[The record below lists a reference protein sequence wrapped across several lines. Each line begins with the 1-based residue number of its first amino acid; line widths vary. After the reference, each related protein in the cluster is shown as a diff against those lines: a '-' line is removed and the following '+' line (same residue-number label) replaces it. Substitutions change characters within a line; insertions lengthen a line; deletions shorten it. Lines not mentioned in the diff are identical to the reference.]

1 MNPLSRDQ
9 LIRLDQLM
17 DSLSWEDKLNQIQVT
32 YKMTQEECLA
42 SARSGIGALFWP
54 GNAADTNAIQRAAV
68 QESAH
73 GIPLLIGLDVIHG
86 QHTIFPIPLAMAA
99 SFDEGVARACAATSG
114 VEARSGGVNWTYSPM
129 VDVSRDARWGRV
141 AEGFGED
148 PVVSSVMGAAMVRGY
163 QGEQLDAESMMAA
176 CVKHFVGYG
185 AAEGG
190 RDYNTVDMSDKR
202 LHEVYLPPFRACVNA
217 GAATVTASFNTLNG
231 RPVHAN
237 RAMLTGALKDAFG
250 FGGFIVGDASGV
262 ENLIPHGVAAD
273 IADAARIALGAGLD
287 MEMGGHIYTE
297 EGALFAPD
305 DPALVKRV
313 DDACRRVLTIKLAL
327 GLFDNPYVDE
337 DEEILEP
344 TADHLVLAREQAGK
358 CPVLLT
364 NDGTLPIAP
373 DSQLKILL
381 TGPGATSRDHLGAW
395 VQRFGTPPS
404 TTLATTLAN
413 ALPKCRFTVLPGCSE
428 LEASPDA
435 IEEARTA
442 ALEHDLVIV
451 ALNEPSD
458 LTGEATS
465 RADLRLP
472 GDQEAL
478 VLALADT
485 GVPVVA
491 VLTNGRPLDLS
502 AWAHRVNA
510 LLEAWH
516 LGTTGP
522 EVIADILTGTVNPT
536 GRLPMAF
543 PRHVGQLPAVHH
555 AHENTGRP
563 PSRGGSMQPKSFDV
577 GLDGP
582 ANIQEFFT
590 SKYRDLELGPLFAF
604 GHGLGYAS
612 LEAVGLGVDRS
623 VVTMDEVDAGGSIA
637 AVVSVRNDS
646 DADAEHP
653 VLVYVRDILASHAP
667 VVRTLAAFT
676 RVRVPARTTV
686 EVAVDI
692 PLSGLAFWDEDARA
706 LRVEAGDFEVIVDG
720 ATAPLIA
727 TFIVTE

>member
-9 LIRLDQLM
+9 LVRLDQLM

-32 YKMTQEECLA
+32 YKMSQDECLD
-42 SARSGIGALFWP
+42 SARGGIGALFWP

-68 QESAH
+68 EESAH

-86 QHTIFPIPLAMAA
+86 QRTIFPIPLAMAA
-99 SFDEGVARACAATSG
+99 SFDESVAHACAITSG
-114 VEARSGGVNWTYSPM
+114 AEARSGGVNWTYSPM

-148 PVVSSVMGAAMVRGY
+148 PVVSSAMGAAMVRGY
-163 QGEQLDAESMMAA
+163 QGEQLDAESAMAA
-176 CVKHFVGYG
+176 CAKHFVGYG

-202 LHEVYLPPFRACVNA
+202 LHEVYLPPFRACVDA
-217 GAATVTASFNTLNG
+217 GAATIMASFNTLNG

-237 RAMLTGALKDAFG
+237 RAMLTGALKDGFG
-250 FGGFIVGDASGV
+250 FDGFIVGDASGV
-262 ENLIPHGVAAD
+262 ENLIPHGVATD

-287 MEMGGHIYTE
+287 MEMGGHMYTE
-297 EGALFAPD
+297 EGALLSPD

-313 DDACRRVLTIKLAL
+313 DDACRRVLAIKLAL
-327 GLFDNPYVDE
+327 GLFDNPYVNE
-337 DEEILEP
+337 DAEILAP
-344 TADHLVLAREQAGK
+344 TAEHLALARKQAGK

-364 NDGTLPIAP
+364 NDGTLPITP
-373 DSQLKILL
+373 DSHLKILL

-395 VQRFGTPPS
+395 VQRFGAPPS
-404 TTLATTLAN
+404 TTLAATLAE
-413 ALPKCRFTVLPGCSE
+413 ALPNCQFTVLPGCSE
-428 LEASPDA
+428 LEADPDT

-442 ALEHDLVIV
+442 ALDHDLVIV

-472 GDQEAL
+472 GDQETL
-478 VLALADT
+478 VHSLVDT

-502 AWAHRVNA
+502 AWAYRVNA

-516 LGTTGP
+516 LGTMGP
-522 EVIADILTGTVNPT
+522 EVIADILTGRVNPT

-543 PRHVGQLPAVHH
+543 PRHVGQLPTIHH

-563 PSRGGSMQPKSFDV
+563 PSRGGSIQPKSFDV

-590 SKYRDLELGPLFAF
+590 SKYRDLDLGPLFGF
-604 GHGLGYAS
+604 GHGLGYAQVA
-612 LEAVGLGVDRS
+612 AVGIGVDRS
-623 VVTMDEVDAGGSIA
+623 IVDMSEVDAGGSLT

-646 DADAEHP
+646 NIDAEHP
-653 VLVYVRDILASHAP
+653 ILVYVRDILATHAP
-667 VVRTLAAFT
+667 LVRKLAAFA

-686 EVAVDI
+686 EVAVAI
-692 PLSGLAFWDEDARA
+692 PLSELAFWEEEAYA

-720 ATAPLIA
+720 AAAPLVA
-727 TFIVTE
+727 AFTVTE